1 MEEEEEEDEEEDTA
15 FWHLFN
21 FILNATEDDISL
33 SEPFMRLPNRKT
45 YPDYYL
51 EIPKPICL
59 VQVSLFNLEG
69 RIWFDLCVRLC
80 VRLCVLTCVCACL

>member
-1 MEEEEEEDEEEDTA
+1 MEDADLEEEEEDSPL
-15 FWHLFN
+15 WHLFN
-21 FILNATEDDISL
+21 FILNSTEDGISL

-59 VQVSLFNLEG
+59 VQVKLNYK
-69 RIWFDLCVRLC
+69 
-80 VRLCVLTCVCACL
+80 